1 MAKDKKETY
10 GIIGL
15 GRFGATL
22 ARALADAGQDVLVI
36 DSSEQKIRE
45 ARGYA
50 AVAFVADSL
59 SRDTLT
65 QAGIQHCDVVV
76 ICIGEKIDTS
86 ILTTLTV
93 KQLGVPRVI
102 AKAVSEDQGNVLTAL
117 GAEVVFPESDMAERL
132 AKRLTTVNV
141 LDYLTVSR
149 DIEIT
154 ELRLTARIAG
164 QTVAEAGLRTR
175 YGLNII
181 ALITPAETTT
191 DIRPTRKLAAGD
203 VIIVIGKQEGVR
215 KFEQY
220 LSEES

>member
-1 MAKDKKETY
+1 
-10 GIIGL
+10 
-15 GRFGATL
+15 
-22 ARALADAGQDVLVI
+22 
-36 DSSEQKIRE
+36 
-45 ARGYA
+45 
-50 AVAFVADSL
+50 
-59 SRDTLT
+59 
-65 QAGIQHCDVVV
+65 
-76 ICIGEKIDTS
+76 
-86 ILTTLTV
+86 LTTLTV

-132 AKRLTTVNV
+132 AKRLTTVNM

-149 DIEIT
+149 DIEIS
-154 ELRLTARIAG
+154 ELRLTGRIKG

-181 ALITPAETTT
+181 ALITPQETTT
-191 DIRPTRKLAAGD
+191 DIRPNRKLAAGD